1 MYNSLK
7 LLKKVFVCDLFDIID
22 LKPFIHLL
30 FKILE
35 KHSIKINVE
44 NEPQIFTDLSELEQY
59 LAANNKEY
67 QNFDNKIQLLFLE
80 LMKAHSNNEKIQQ
93 NLFKLIEDGLNS
105 TSTNNKHVIHKSF
118 FDQFF
123 YIFLVIQVKI
133 FNRSTYPKCFYIN

>member
-1 MYNSLK
+1 MRFIY
-7 LLKKVFVCDLFDIID
+7 LFDTID
-22 LKPFIHLL
+22 LKPFNHLL

-35 KHSIKINVE
+35 KNSIKINVE
-44 NEPQIFTDLSELEQY
+44 NEPKVFTDLSEIEQY

-80 LMKAHSNNEKIQQ
+80 LMKAYSNNEKIQQ
-93 NLFKLIEDGLNS
+93 NLFKLIEAGLNS

-123 YIFLVIQVKI
+123 YIFLVIKVKI
-133 FNRSTYPKCFYIN
+133 FNRSTLY